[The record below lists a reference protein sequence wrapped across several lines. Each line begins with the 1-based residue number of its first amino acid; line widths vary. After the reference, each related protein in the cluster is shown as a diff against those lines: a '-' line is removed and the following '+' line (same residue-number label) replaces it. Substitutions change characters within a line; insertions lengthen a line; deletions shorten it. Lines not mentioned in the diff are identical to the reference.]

1 MSTYQEL
8 VAKKQALEKQAAE
21 LADQIQAARDSEHAE
36 AVAKIK
42 ALMAEHGVSLAEL
55 GGRGGAKRG
64 KRGTAKSTTGSKVA
78 PKYRNQAT
86 GDTWSGRGLQPK
98 WLKAALATG
107 RKIEEFKL

>member
-8 VAKKQALEKQAAE
+8 VAKKQALEKQTAE
-21 LADQIQAARDSEHAE
+21 IAEQIQAARESEHAD

-42 ALMAEHGVSLAEL
+42 ALMADHGITLADL
-55 GGRGGAKRG
+55 GGKGGKRAKRPSG
-64 KRGTAKSTTGSKVA
+64 KSTTGAKVA

-98 WLKAALATG
+98 WLKAALGSG
-107 RKIEEFKL
+107 RTIEEFKL

>member
-8 VAKKQALEKQAAE
+8 VAKKQALEKQTAE
-21 LADQIQAARDSEHAE
+21 LAEQIRAARDSEHAD
-36 AVAKIK
+36 AVAKIR
-42 ALMAEHGVSLAEL
+42 ALMAEHDVSLTEL
-55 GGRGGAKRG
+55 GGRGGKRAKRATG
-64 KRGTAKSTTGSKVA
+64 KSTTGSKVA

-98 WLKAALATG
+98 WLKAALDSG

>member
-8 VAKKQALEKQAAE
+8 VAKKQALEKQTAE
-21 LADQIQAARDSEHAE
+21 LAEQIQAARASEHSDAI
-36 AVAKIK
+36 AKIK
-42 ALMAEHGVSLAEL
+42 ALMADHGVSLAEL
-55 GGRGGAKRG
+55 GGRGGKRA

-98 WLKAALATG
+98 WLKAALESG
-107 RKIEEFKL
+107 RQLEDFII

>member
-21 LADQIQAARDSEHAE
+21 LAEQIQAARDSEHAE

-42 ALMAEHGVSLAEL
+42 ALMAEHGVSLSEL
-55 GGRGGAKRG
+55 GGRGGSKRSKRG
-64 KRGTAKSTTGSKVA
+64 AARSSTGSKVA

-98 WLKAALATG
+98 WLKAALASG
-107 RKIEEFKL
+107 RRIEEFKL